1 MPAVGA
7 GYQGLVPRALL
18 VGGRPQGVLKGC
30 GQGMINEEEGEK
42 GRKNRECEKECV
54 NSGCSSVTPQM
65 GLTSACSRRN
75 KAAPA
80 VRGRTHKA
88 GSWERNVK

>member
-30 GQGMINEEEGEK
+30 GQGMINEEEGGK
-42 GRKNRECEKECV
+42 RKEE
-54 NSGCSSVTPQM
+54 
-65 GLTSACSRRN
+65 
-75 KAAPA
+75 
-80 VRGRTHKA
+80 
-88 GSWERNVK
+88 

>member
-30 GQGMINEEEGEK
+30 GQGMMNEEEGGK
-42 GRKNRECEKECV
+42 RKEE
-54 NSGCSSVTPQM
+54 
-65 GLTSACSRRN
+65 
-75 KAAPA
+75 
-80 VRGRTHKA
+80 
-88 GSWERNVK
+88 